1 MGRELASDKTE
12 FYEMENDDFT
22 DSEIVYHVREALK
35 LAEQGNRDN
44 YDELVGLLHHKERL
58 SPDEVALLVTSLK
71 ALSGAVSNMD
81 SAHHGA
87 LLSAIF
93 GMSLWN
99 YGTDVM
105 DALLELIISLAASN
119 GKYVDECL
127 EMLVMN
133 FVPPYYFLE
142 LLKQPRGL
150 ARKDQ
155 VLSRVHA
162 ALKNIADLVP
172 LAPMLLSPKVIQRM
186 PQPWSKE
193 SEILI
198 YVENMLRLESGSIRE
213 IVGSTMLIAVVDR
226 MMDLDV
232 QIGWDEILQDDAKG
246 IFEMELEDVS
256 ELADEDE
263 KDDRMLLGEPLRRKG
278 LQGNLIAEK
287 LDNLMVLTLE
297 HLDSCQSNGRLDEV
311 FDVLLQSFQCTVLKA
326 YKSKFTQFV
335 MFYAC
340 GLDPEGCGLKF
351 AMVLADLF
359 FCDFNPPDTRMSAVA
374 YLASY
379 LSRAKFLPVAFVAN
393 MLKRLVD
400 WCFKYCEL
408 HDVYMNPKAHQVF
421 YSGCQAFMYVL
432 CFCMRKLLDVPRLKY
447 QLLNMPIEPILK
459 HKLSPLK
466 VCLPTVIEE
475 FLRQAKAARLF
486 TISESLVFSDLLESD
501 LSRAFGGMDRLDMYF
516 PFDPCFLKRSES
528 YIREYFVYWSRVKT
542 LCDSDDEEDS
552 SSEDEADDIFD
563 RNEEDAIA
571 DGIME
576 SFDEQGLDLDC
587 VLNRMSITPK
597 NSLKY
602 YGYEREAQDF
612 RRMPSRIR
620 PSTSPESL

>member
-1 MGRELASDKTE
+1 MGRELASEKTE
-12 FYEMENDDFT
+12 FYEMEDADFT
-22 DSEIVYHVREALK
+22 DVEIVYHVREALK

-71 ALSGAVSNMD
+71 ALSGAASTID
-81 SAHHGA
+81 FAHHGA

-93 GMSLWN
+93 GMSMWN

-105 DALLELIISLAASN
+105 DAQLELITSLAASN
-119 GKYVDECL
+119 GKVVDDCL
-127 EMLVMN
+127 EMLVKN

-186 PQPWSKE
+186 PQPWCKE
-193 SEILI
+193 PEILI

-226 MMDLDV
+226 MIDLDV
-232 QIGWDEILQDDAKG
+232 MIGWDEILQDDAKG
-246 IFEMELEDVS
+246 IFEMELEDVP

-263 KDDRMLLGEPLRRKG
+263 RDDSMLLGGPSRKKG
-278 LQGNLIAEK
+278 LQGNLVAEK
-287 LDNLMVLTLE
+287 LDKLMVLTFE
-297 HLDSCQSNGRLDEV
+297 HLDSCQSSGRLDEV
-311 FDVLLQSFQCTVLKA
+311 FDVLLQSFQITVLKA

-359 FCDFNPPDTRMSAVA
+359 FCDVNPPDTRMSAVA

-379 LSRAKFLPVAFVAN
+379 LSRAKFLPIAFVAN

-432 CFCMRKLLDVPRLKY
+432 CFCMRKLIDVPRLKY
-447 QLLNMPIEPILK
+447 QLLSMPIEPILK
-459 HKLSPLK
+459 HKLGPLK

-486 TISESLVFSDLLESD
+486 TISESLVFSDMLESD

-516 PFDPCFLKRSES
+516 PFDPCLLKSSES
-528 YIREYFVYWSRVKT
+528 YIREHFIYWSKVKT
-542 LCDSDDEEDS
+542 PCDSDDEES
-552 SSEDEADDIFD
+552 SSDDEADDIFE
-563 RNEEDAIA
+563 RKEEDDAMI
-571 DGIME
+571 E
-576 SFDEQGLDLDC
+576 SFDEKSLDLDS
-587 VLNRMSITPK
+587 VLKRMSITPK

-602 YGYEREAQDF
+602 GYERESQEC